1 MLFEGW
7 ICLDDR
13 ALAFYVSPHAIE
25 RSQWIDFSSY
35 IIVPSVL
42 CHSIFTHIVFVCT
55 TSSLTSTLQH
65 ICGLRLS
72 SDLFWIITW
81 YYPSNVSWFLDHFQI
96 LNFSRVSLNSVFQI
110 TEDISLFIIT
120 LKKYGTEI

>member
-7 ICLDDR
+7 ICLNDR

-25 RSQWIDFSSY
+25 RSQWIDFSSC
-35 IIVPSVL
+35 IVDPSVL

-65 ICGLRLS
+65 ICGLHLS
-72 SDLFWIITW
+72 SGLFWIITW
-81 YYPSNVSWFLDHFQI
+81 FYPSSVRRFLDHFQI

-110 TEDISLFIIT
+110 TENISLFIIT
-120 LKKYGTEI
+120 LKNYGTEI